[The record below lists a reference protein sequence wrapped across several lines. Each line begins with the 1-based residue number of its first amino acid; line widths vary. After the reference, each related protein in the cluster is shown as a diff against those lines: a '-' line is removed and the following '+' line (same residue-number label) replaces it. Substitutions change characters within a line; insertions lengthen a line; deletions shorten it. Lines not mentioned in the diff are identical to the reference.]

1 MRADNRPADS
11 LRPILFVPGYVRH
24 VPGSALCEQGHTR
37 VVATATV
44 EDRVPPFLKR
54 SGRGW
59 ITAEYAML
67 PGAAGNQRI
76 ARERGK
82 INNRS
87 GEIQRFVGRALR
99 TVLDMRGLG
108 ERTVTL
114 DADVIQA
121 DGSTRCASLNAS
133 FLALVLS
140 LKHMVYEQW
149 IADFPPFRLIAA
161 VSVGVKDGELLADL
175 DYEEDSRCDSDIS
188 IVSSAAGELVEVQSF
203 CEGAPLPQERFAKA
217 IALGVEKNCE
227 IIALLK
233 KTIAA
238 AGVPCDFPAGGSPGI
253 SGIPSRS

>member
-1 MRADNRPADS
+1 MRTDDRPADC
-11 LRPILFVPGYVRH
+11 LRPIAFVPGYVRR

-44 EDRVPPFLKR
+44 EDKVPPFLKR

-59 ITAEYAML
+59 VTAEYAML
-67 PGAAGNQRI
+67 PGASGNQRV

-87 GEIQRFVGRALR
+87 GEIQRFIGRALR
-99 TVLDMRGLG
+99 TVLDMRALG

-121 DGSTRCASLNAS
+121 DGGTRCASLNAC

-149 IADFPPFRLIAA
+149 IPDFPPFRFIAA
-161 VSVGVKDGELLADL
+161 VSVGVKAGALLADL
-175 DYEEDSRCDSDIS
+175 DYEEDSQSDSDIN
-188 IVSSAAGELVEVQSF
+188 IVSTAAGELVEVQSF
-203 CEGAPLPQERFAKA
+203 CEGAPLPPELFARA
-217 IALGVEKNCE
+217 VALGVDKNRE
-227 IIALLK
+227 IIALLQ

-238 AGVPCDFPAGGSPGI
+238 AGVPF
-253 SGIPSRS
+253 

>member
-1 MRADNRPADS
+1 MRANDRPDHG
-11 LRPILFVPGYVRH
+11 LRPIAFVPGYVRN
-24 VPGSALCEQGHTR
+24 VPGSVLCEQGHTR
-37 VVATATV
+37 VVATATL

-67 PGAAGNQRI
+67 PGSSGNQRI
-76 ARERGK
+76 VRERSK

-133 FLALVLS
+133 FLALFLA
-140 LKHMVYEQW
+140 LKHMVYEQI
-149 IADFPPFRLIAA
+149 IADFPACLWIAA
-161 VSVGVKDGELLADL
+161 VSVGVKDGKLLVDL
-175 DYEEDSRCDSDIS
+175 DYEEDAHSDSDIN
-188 IVSSAAGELVEVQSF
+188 IVSSADGALIEVQSF
-203 CEGAPLPQERFAKA
+203 CEGQPLPRELFQEAV
-217 IALGVEKNCE
+217 ALGTEKNGE
-227 IIALLK
+227 IISLLK
-233 KTIAA
+233 KAVAA
-238 AGVPCDFPAGGSPGI
+238 AG
-253 SGIPSRS
+253 IPF